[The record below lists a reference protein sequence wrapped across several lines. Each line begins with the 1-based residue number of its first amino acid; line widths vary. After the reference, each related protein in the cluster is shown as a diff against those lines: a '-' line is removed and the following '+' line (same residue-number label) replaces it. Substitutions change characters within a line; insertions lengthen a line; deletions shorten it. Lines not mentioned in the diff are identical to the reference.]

1 LIRHINL
8 LNFIS
13 TFRQRSKISVLSFKQ
28 VIFPAIRK
36 IGVKPEDDDETKLR
50 KSLLVTTTILISIA
64 AVVWGLIYLSFD
76 EIFPS
81 TIPFSYSL
89 FSSISLIILVFKKKF
104 RLFRFTQLLL
114 ILLLPFMLMIS
125 LGGFIS
131 GSAVILWGV
140 LSPIGALLCG
150 SSKQARYWFIV
161 YILSIIVS
169 GIIQPQIDHSNNL
182 PRYIITIFFV
192 INIGAVSTIAFVTL
206 SYFVKQKDL
215 LIELMK
221 KNRELE
227 QAYLQQEV
235 TLRQSEKLATLGK
248 LSAGI
253 AHELNNPASAAVR
266 GAEHLKNNISE
277 LQKTQFKLGKLSLS
291 DEQLE
296 KVKSLNELFYEK
308 SKQPNELDPL
318 TRSNLENEME
328 EWLEEKGISNCWE
341 LASTIVNT
349 GFTKEELADLTKIFT
364 NEQFPVVVSSLGT
377 NFITDSLTEEIKQG
391 AERITQIVKA
401 LRSYTYLDQAPIQS
415 VDIHEGLDNTL
426 VMLRSRLKNGI
437 SVEREYSENL
447 PRIQAYGSEL
457 NQVWTNIIDNAI
469 DAMSGNGRITI
480 KTYKENQHLVVEL
493 KDSGP
498 GIPED
503 IQSKIFDPFFTTK
516 SVGKGTGLG
525 LNISHNIIVQKHK
538 GEIKVKS
545 RPGETYFQIKLPIT

>member
-1 LIRHINL
+1 MIRHINL

-89 FSSISLIILVFKKKF
+89 FSLISLIILVFKKNF

-447 PRIQAYGSEL
+447 PHIQAYGSEL

>member
-1 LIRHINL
+1 MIRHINL

-89 FSSISLIILVFKKKF
+89 FSSISLIILVFKKNF

-447 PRIQAYGSEL
+447 PHIQAYGSEL

>member
-1 LIRHINL
+1 M
-8 LNFIS
+8 
-13 TFRQRSKISVLSFKQ
+13 
-28 VIFPAIRK
+28 
-36 IGVKPEDDDETKLR
+36 
-50 KSLLVTTTILISIA
+50 
-64 AVVWGLIYLSFD
+64 YLSFD
-76 EIFPS
+76 ETFPS
-81 TIPFSYSL
+81 AIPFAYSL
-89 FSSISLIILVFKKKF
+89 FSSISLTILVFKKNF
-104 RLFRFTQLLL
+104 RQFRFTQLLL

-131 GSAVILWGV
+131 GSAVIFWGV
-140 LSPIGALLCG
+140 LAPIGALLCG
-150 SSKQARYWFIV
+150 SSRLAWYWFAA

-182 PRYIITIFFV
+182 PGYIITIFFV
-192 INIGAVSTIAFVTL
+192 INIGAVSTIAFVAL

-308 SKQPNELDPL
+308 SKQPNELDAL
-318 TRSNLENEME
+318 TKSNLENEME

-349 GFTKEELADLTKIFT
+349 GFTKEELADLTRIFT
-364 NEQFPVVVSSLGT
+364 NEQFPVVVSSLGN
-377 NFITDSLTEEIKQG
+377 NFITNSLTEEIKQG

-401 LRSYTYLDQAPIQS
+401 LKSYTYMDQAPVQS

-437 SVEREYSENL
+437 TVEREYSEDL

-469 DAMSGNGRITI
+469 DAMNGNGRITI
-480 KTYKENQHLVVEL
+480 KTYKENQQLVVEL

-503 IQSKIFDPFFTTK
+503 VQSKIFDPFFTTK
-516 SVGKGTGLG
+516 SVGKGTGMG

-545 RPGETYFQIKLPIT
+545 KPGETCFQIKLPIT

>member
-89 FSSISLIILVFKKKF
+89 FSSISLIILVFKKNF

-447 PRIQAYGSEL
+447 PHIQAYGSEL

>member
-1 LIRHINL
+1 
-8 LNFIS
+8 
-13 TFRQRSKISVLSFKQ
+13 
-28 VIFPAIRK
+28 
-36 IGVKPEDDDETKLR
+36 
-50 KSLLVTTTILISIA
+50 
-64 AVVWGLIYLSFD
+64 LIYLSFG
-76 EIFPS
+76 EIFPAA
-81 TIPFSYSL
+81 IPFGYTL
-89 FSSISLIILVFKKKF
+89 ISSINLIMIVFVKNF

-114 ILLLPFMLMIS
+114 ILLLPFILMIS

-131 GSAVILWGV
+131 GSVVIFWGV
-140 LSPIGALLCG
+140 LAPIGALLCG
-150 SSKQARYWFIV
+150 SSRQAWYWFAAYIFSIV
-161 YILSIIVS
+161 IS
-169 GIIQPQIDHSNNL
+169 GIIQPVISHSNNL
-182 PRYIITIFFV
+182 PVYFIIIFFV
-192 INIGAVSTIAFVTL
+192 INVGAVSTIAFVVL
-206 SYFVKQKDL
+206 NYFVKQKNL

-253 AHELNNPASAAVR
+253 AHELNNPASAAVS
-266 GAEHLKNNISE
+266 GAENLKNYISE
-277 LQKTQFKLGKLSLS
+277 LQKTQFNLGRLSLS
-291 DEQLE
+291 DEQFE
-296 KVKSLNELFYEK
+296 KVKTLNEMFNEK
-308 SKQPNELDPL
+308 SRQPNKLSPL

-328 EWLEEKGISNCWE
+328 EWLEEKEINNSWE
-341 LASTIVNT
+341 LASTIVNS
-349 GFTKEELADLTKIFT
+349 GFTKRELTDLTQIFT
-364 NEQFPVVVSSLGT
+364 NEQFPVVVSSIGN
-377 NFITDSLTEEIKQG
+377 NFIANSLTEEIKLC

-401 LRSYTYLDQAPIQS
+401 LKSYTYLDKAPVQS
-415 VDIHEGLDNTL
+415 VDIHEGLNNTL

-437 SVEREYSENL
+437 SVELKYSENL

-469 DAMSGNGRITI
+469 DAMNGKGRITI
-480 KTYKENQHLVVEL
+480 KTYKENQHLVVEI

-498 GIPED
+498 GIPGD

-545 RPGETYFQIKLPIT
+545 KPGETCFQIKLPVT

>member
-89 FSSISLIILVFKKKF
+89 FSSISLIILVFKKNF

-401 LRSYTYLDQAPIQS
+401 LRSYTFLDQAPIQS

>member
-13 TFRQRSKISVLSFKQ
+13 TFRQRSKISVLNFKQ

>member
-89 FSSISLIILVFKKKF
+89 FSSISLIILVFKKNF

-221 KNRELE
+221 NNRELE

-447 PRIQAYGSEL
+447 PHIQAYGSEL

>member
-1 LIRHINL
+1 
-8 LNFIS
+8 
-13 TFRQRSKISVLSFKQ
+13 
-28 VIFPAIRK
+28 
-36 IGVKPEDDDETKLR
+36 
-50 KSLLVTTTILISIA
+50 
-64 AVVWGLIYLSFD
+64 
-76 EIFPS
+76 
-81 TIPFSYSL
+81 
-89 FSSISLIILVFKKKF
+89 
-104 RLFRFTQLLL
+104 
-114 ILLLPFMLMIS
+114 MLMIS

-131 GSAVILWGV
+131 GSAVIFWGV
-140 LSPIGALLCG
+140 LAPIGALLCG
-150 SSKQARYWFIV
+150 SSRQAWYWFTAYIFAIV
-161 YILSIIVS
+161 VS
-169 GIIQPQIDHSNNL
+169 GIIQPDINHNNNL
-182 PRYIITIFFV
+182 PGYIIIIFFV
-192 INIGAVSTIAFVTL
+192 INVGAVSTIAFITL

-277 LQKTQFKLGKLSLS
+277 LQKIQYKLGKLSLS

-296 KVKSLNELFYEK
+296 KIKSLNELFYEK

-328 EWLEEKGISNCWE
+328 EWLEEKGINNCWE

-349 GFTKEELADLTKIFT
+349 GFTKEELADLTQIFT
-364 NEQFPVVVSSLGT
+364 NEQFPVVVSSLGN
-377 NFITDSLTEEIKQG
+377 NFITNSLTEEIKQG

-401 LRSYTYLDQAPIQS
+401 LKSYTYLDQAPVQS

-469 DAMSGNGRITI
+469 DAMNENGRITI

-493 KDSGP
+493 KNSGP

-545 RPGETYFQIKLPIT
+545 KPGETCFQIKLPIA

>member
-89 FSSISLIILVFKKKF
+89 FSSISLIILVFKKNF

-131 GSAVILWGV
+131 GSAVIFWGV
-140 LSPIGALLCG
+140 LAPIGALLCG
-150 SSKQARYWFIV
+150 SSRLAWYWFAA

-401 LRSYTYLDQAPIQS
+401 LRSYTFLDQAPIQS

>member
-1 LIRHINL
+1 MIRHINL

-89 FSSISLIILVFKKKF
+89 FSSISLIILVFKKNF

-266 GAEHLKNNISE
+266 SAEHLKNNISE

-401 LRSYTYLDQAPIQS
+401 LKSYTFLDQAPIQS

-447 PRIQAYGSEL
+447 PHIQAYGSEL

>member
-1 LIRHINL
+1 MIRHINL

-89 FSSISLIILVFKKKF
+89 FSSISLIILVFKKNF

-401 LRSYTYLDQAPIQS
+401 LKSYTFLDQAPIQS

>member
-89 FSSISLIILVFKKKF
+89 FSSISLIILVFKKNF